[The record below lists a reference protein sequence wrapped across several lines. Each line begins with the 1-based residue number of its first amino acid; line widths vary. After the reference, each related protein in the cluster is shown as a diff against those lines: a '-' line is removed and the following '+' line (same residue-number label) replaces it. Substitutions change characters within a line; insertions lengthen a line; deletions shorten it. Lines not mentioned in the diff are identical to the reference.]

1 MDLIARLLRGVGS
14 RARIAFYR
22 AAGMHI
28 RGHVSLRAIEVPRR
42 ASSITLENGAA
53 LDRGVTLLA
62 TSDRARIH
70 IGAQSY
76 INRHTMID
84 ADELVEVGEQ
94 VMIGPFCYI
103 TDHDHAVSPG
113 AAPSAGAL
121 VSAPTR
127 IGPRCW
133 IGAHVTVLKGV
144 NIGEGTTV
152 GAGSVVTRSL
162 PAGVVAVGNPARVL
176 RRVDQTTGGASNS

>member
-1 MDLIARLLRGVGS
+1 MDLIARLLRGLAS

-28 RGHVSLRAIEVPRR
+28 RGHVSLHAIEVPRR
-42 ASSITLENGAA
+42 AGAITLEKGAA

-62 TSDRARIH
+62 TSARAGIH
-70 IGAQSY
+70 IGAQAY

-84 ADELVEVGEQ
+84 ADELVEIGDD

-113 AAPSAGAL
+113 AAPAAGAL
-121 VSAPTR
+121 ISAPTR
-127 IGPRCW
+127 IGARCW
-133 IGAHVTVLKGV
+133 IGAHVSILKGV
-144 NIGEGTTV
+144 TIGEGTAV

-162 PAGVVAVGNPARVL
+162 PAGVIAVGNPARVL
-176 RRVDQTTGGASNS
+176 RKIDQATGGLSNS